1 MSDHLKYTA
10 DFMEK
15 IQKLSFDQMMSSIYI
30 MEDQH
35 NFYASAL
42 KTMDEAWDLTR
53 LGRW

>member
-1 MSDHLKYTA
+1 MSNHFIQTT
-10 DFMEK
+10 DFIQK
-15 IQKLSFDQMMSSIYI
+15 IQKLSFDQMLSSIHL

-35 NFYASAL
+35 NFYTSAL